1 MMILDGRVSMCGFGI
16 KKTNAKKLIISLM
29 VGGGGGEWARK
40 SKSRAKFSMKGAE

>member
-29 VGGGGGEWARK
+29 VGGGLVSGPENRNQEQNSA
-40 SKSRAKFSMKGAE
+40 